1 MSYTHLISYEKKIPG
16 TNIWVECAFRTVRQS
31 ALKDVKALRA
41 RGFRNVRASYLN
53 RGN

>member
-1 MSYTHLISYEKKIPG
+1 MSYTHTVTYEKKIPG

-41 RGFRNVRASYLN
+41 RGFRNVKATQL
-53 RGN
+53 